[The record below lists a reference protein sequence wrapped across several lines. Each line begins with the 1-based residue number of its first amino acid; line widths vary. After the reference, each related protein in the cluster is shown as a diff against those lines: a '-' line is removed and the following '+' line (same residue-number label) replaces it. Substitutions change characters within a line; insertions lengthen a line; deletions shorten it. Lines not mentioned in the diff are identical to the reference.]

1 MISKSV
7 TISHFALA
15 AASIAVAAPSTAVA
29 QNAPVH
35 AIRVT
40 GGLEASTNPFLLEQ
54 GEEAVAVY
62 ITVDPT
68 IFLEEGRNTTVID
81 GNLRATQFLNEY
93 GTDASGRL
101 QISTRRAISERTEL
115 DMSAAIESTRRSFI
129 DGLTGGNNS
138 LATDPTALPDPAVLD
153 PTLIGA
159 LVRSTTISA
168 TGSIEHQISPVS
180 SVTASAAYS
189 RSSFS
194 DDQGFDVSSG
204 SASLAFG
211 HRVAPQTVISFG
223 GQFASFDFEDPE
235 PSDAR
240 VYTLQARVEQEIG
253 TRWRLAL
260 GGGVDLVDST
270 LGVAGR
276 DTSSLFSGDIGICN
290 TGLRSRFCL
299 IGRRAA
305 QPTAIGGVATVTS
318 LGVDYQLELSR
329 KDTLSF
335 NSQIGRSNQTLDN
348 GFVTAGTV
356 VDVIGAFANY
366 RHELSDRTAF
376 IVAVGYSDVSD
387 DLLDVPSNAF
397 VRVGITLGFG
407 RQR

>member
-7 TISHFALA
+7 SIGHLALA
-15 AASIAVAAPSTAVA
+15 AASIAVVTPSAVMA
-29 QNAPVH
+29 QDAPVH

-54 GEEAVAVY
+54 GQEAVAAY

-101 QISTRRAISERTEL
+101 QISTRRALSERTEL
-115 DMSAAIESTRRSFI
+115 EMSAAINSTRRSFI

-138 LATDPTALPDPAVLD
+138 LAADPAALPDPAVLD

-168 TGSIEHQISPVS
+168 TGSIEHQISSVS

-194 DDQGFDVSSG
+194 DNLGFDVTSSA
-204 SASLAFG
+204 ASLAFG
-211 HRVAPQTVISFG
+211 RRVAPQTVISFG
-223 GQFASFDFEDPE
+223 GQFASFDFAGRQLG
-235 PSDAR
+235 DAR

-260 GGGVDLVDST
+260 GGGVDLVDRN

-276 DTSSLFSGDIGICN
+276 DTSTLVSGDIGLCN
-290 TGLRSRFCL
+290 AGLRSRFCL
-299 IGRRAA
+299 TGRRAA

-318 LGVDYQLELSR
+318 LGVSYELELSR
-329 KDTLSF
+329 SDVLSF
-335 NSQIGRSNQTLDN
+335 NSQIGRSNQTLNN

-356 VDVIGAFANY
+356 VDLIGASANY
-366 RHELSDRTAF
+366 RHELSDRTAL

-387 DLLDVPSNAF
+387 DLRDVPSNAF
-397 VRVGITLGFG
+397 VRLGITLGFG